1 MLNDDTC
8 AAFYRNLVSE
18 NLGNGYAVLTA
29 LTAGDDVATLLGVRH
44 GSHYVMVRISNAGD
58 KWSNCSPG
66 RLIIERTM
74 AALHRDGV
82 RHFDF
87 SIGNYAYKRR
97 FGVVPVALAE
107 ITAALSWRGWS
118 FALRDRAARMLHRYP
133 KLATWVTRALGPS
146 PSREEN

>member
-1 MLNDDTC
+1 MLNDDTR

-18 NLGNGYAVLTA
+18 NLGNGYAVLTT
-29 LTAGDDVATLLGVRH
+29 LTAGDATLLGVRH

-66 RLIIERTM
+66 RLITERTIS
-74 AALHRDGV
+74 ALHHDGV

-87 SIGNYAYKRR
+87 SIGNYACKRR
-97 FGVVPVALAE
+97 FVKPVALAE
-107 ITAALSWRGWS
+107 ITAALVWRGWP
-118 FALRDRAARMLHRYP
+118 FALRDHAARVLHRYP
-133 KLATWVTRALGPS
+133 KLATWVTRALGRS

>member
-29 LTAGDDVATLLGVRH
+29 LRAGDDVATLLGVRH

-66 RLIIERTM
+66 RLITERTM
-74 AALHRDGV
+74 AAFIVMACGI
-82 RHFDF
+82 
-87 SIGNYAYKRR
+87 SISVSATT
-97 FGVVPVALAE
+97 PAS
-107 ITAALSWRGWS
+107 AAS
-118 FALRDRAARMLHRYP
+118 A
-133 KLATWVTRALGPS
+133 
-146 PSREEN
+146 